1 MKSIEFITK
10 RIDGKEKEIKNLE
23 KKLDR
28 IKEAQATN
36 WEVNPQYYDEMDLKS
51 TESDLEEAKRKLEIL
66 RADLVTAQKKAA
78 SRNVKEIIEFLETWK
93 ARTREFYKNSIP
105 EFLKARAEYRE
116 QEKKLDWTVLKE
128 RQRILKERKQL
139 KEAFIERWGYMMDYI
154 PHGDVFDWEKFEKD
168 IKNDADRKYDNII
181 ERTNKI
187 VGEITDAS
195 NLEVGY
201 KGDLDGYVIGDRGIA
216 RVYTVG
222 AGGYNV
228 QCFHFRVLVQRL
240 Q

>member
-187 VGEITDAS
+187 VGKITDAS

>member
-10 RIDGKEKEIKNLE
+10 RIDGKEKEIKKLE

-28 IKEAQATN
+28 IKETQATN

-116 QEKKLDWTVLKE
+116 QEKKLNWTVLKE

>member
-154 PHGDVFDWEKFEKD
+154 PHGDAFDWEKFEKD

-187 VGEITDAS
+187 VGKITDAS

-201 KGDLDGYVIGDRGIA
+201 KGDLDGYVIGEKGIA
-216 RVYTVG
+216 HVHTVG

-228 QCFHFRVLVQRL
+228 QCFHFRVLVHEVK
-240 Q
+240 